1 MALDVEVLRSEIRKV
16 YADVACDPKKGYHFH
31 TGPDYARE
39 RLGYPQEL
47 LDRVPPEISA
57 SFAGVGN
64 PFALGPIRP
73 GETVLDIGCGAGM
86 DSFIAASLVG
96 PTGRVIGLDM
106 TDAMLEKATGWQ
118 QRLGLRQLEFRR
130 GLAEEIPLD
139 DASVDVVISNGV
151 INLTPDKS
159 QVFREIHRVLKPGG
173 RLQIAD
179 IIVQKEIPPAAKED
193 VAIWCS

>member
-1 MALDVEVLRSEIRKV
+1 MSLDIQVLRSEIRKV
-16 YADVACDPKKGYHFH
+16 YTDVASDPHKGYHFH
-31 TGPDYARE
+31 TGPGYARE
-39 RLGYPQEL
+39 RLGYPREL
-47 LDRVPPEISA
+47 LDRVPVDVSA

-64 PFALGPIRP
+64 PFSLGPIQP
-73 GETVLDIGCGAGM
+73 SEVVLDIGCGAGI

-96 PTGRVIGLDM
+96 LTGRVVGLDM
-106 TDAMLEKATGWQ
+106 TDAMLEKATAWKE
-118 QRLGLRQLEFRR
+118 RLGLRQLEFRK
-130 GLAEEIPLD
+130 GLAEDIPLD

-159 QVFREIHRVLKPGG
+159 TVFREIHRVLKPGG

-193 VAIWCS
+193 VAIWTA

>member
-1 MALDVEVLRSEIRKV
+1 MPLEVEVLRSEIRKV
-16 YADVACDPKKGYHFH
+16 YGDVASNPQKGYHFH
-31 TGPDYARE
+31 TGPEYARE
-39 RLGYPQEL
+39 RLGYPQKL
-47 LDRVPPEISA
+47 LDRVPADVSA

-64 PFALGPIRP
+64 PFSLGPVRT
-73 GETVLDIGCGAGM
+73 GEVVLDIGCGAGI

-106 TDAMLEKATGWQ
+106 TDAMLEKATAWQ
-118 QRLGLRQLEFRR
+118 QRLGLRQLEFRK
-130 GLAEEIPLD
+130 GLAEEIPLAD
-139 DASVDVVISNGV
+139 SSVDLVISNGV

-159 QVFREIHRVLKPGG
+159 RVFREIRRVLKPDG

-193 VAIWCS
+193 VAVWTA

>member
-16 YADVACDPKKGYHFH
+16 YADVASDPKRGYHFH
-31 TGPDYARE
+31 TGPEYARD

-47 LDRVPPEISA
+47 LDRVPAEISA

-64 PFALGPIRP
+64 PFSLGPIRA
-73 GETVLDIGCGAGM
+73 GEVVLDIGSGAGM

-96 PTGRVIGLDM
+96 PAGRAIGLDM
-106 TDAMLEKATGWQ
+106 TDAMLEKATAWQ
-118 QRLGLRQLEFRR
+118 QRLGLRQLEFRK

-151 INLTPDKS
+151 INLTPDKAM
-159 QVFREIHRVLKPGG
+159 VFREIHRVMKPDG

-179 IIVQKEIPPAAKED
+179 IIVQKEVPPAAKED
-193 VAIWCS
+193 VAVWTA

>member
-1 MALDVEVLRSEIRKV
+1 MAIDVEVLRSEIRKV
-16 YADVACDPKKGYHFH
+16 YSDVASDPNKGYHFH
-31 TGPDYARE
+31 TGPEYARE
-39 RLGYPQEL
+39 RLGYPREL
-47 LDRVPPEISA
+47 LDWVPAEVSA

-64 PFALGPIRP
+64 PFSLGPIQA
-73 GETVLDIGCGAGM
+73 GEVVLDIGSGAGM

-96 PTGRVIGLDM
+96 PTGRAIGLDM
-106 TDAMLEKATGWQ
+106 TDAMLEKATAWQ
-118 QRLGLRQLEFRR
+118 QRLGLRQLEFRK

-151 INLTPDKS
+151 INLAPDKAR
-159 QVFREIHRVLKPGG
+159 VFREIHRVMKPGG

-193 VAIWCS
+193 VAIWTA

>member
-1 MALDVEVLRSEIRKV
+1 MALDVDVLRSEIRKV
-16 YADVACDPKKGYHFH
+16 YSEVASDPNKGYHFH
-31 TGPDYARE
+31 TGPVYARE

-47 LDRVPPEISA
+47 LGRVPAEVSA

-64 PFALGPIRP
+64 PFSLGHIRL
-73 GETVLDIGCGAGM
+73 GEIVLDIGCGAGI

-106 TDAMLEKATGWQ
+106 TDAMLEKATAWQ
-118 QRLGLRQLEFRR
+118 QRLGLGQLEFRK
-130 GLAEEIPLD
+130 GLAEDIPQD
-139 DASVDVVISNGV
+139 DGSVDVVISNGV

-159 QVFREIHRVLKPGG
+159 KVFREIHRVLKPGG

-179 IIVQKEIPPAAKED
+179 IIVQKEIPAAAKED
-193 VAIWCS
+193 VAIWTA

>member
-1 MALDVEVLRSEIRKV
+1 MPLEVEVLRSEIRKV
-16 YADVACDPKKGYHFH
+16 YADVANNPQKENHFH
-31 TGPDYARE
+31 TGPEYARE

-47 LDRVPPEISA
+47 LDRVPADVSA

-64 PFALGPIRP
+64 PFSLGPVRT
-73 GETVLDIGCGAGM
+73 GEVVLDIGCGAGI

-106 TDAMLEKATGWQ
+106 TDAMLEKATAWQ
-118 QRLGLRQLEFRR
+118 QRLGLRQLEFRK
-130 GLAEEIPLD
+130 GLAEEIPLAD
-139 DASVDVVISNGV
+139 SSVDLVISNGV

-159 QVFREIHRVLKPGG
+159 RVFREIRRVLKPDG

-193 VAIWCS
+193 VAVWTA

>member
-1 MALDVEVLRSEIRKV
+1 MALAVEVLRSEIQKV
-16 YADVACDPKKGYHFH
+16 YADVACKPNKGYHFH

-47 LDRVPPEISA
+47 LDRVPREVSA

-64 PFALGPIRP
+64 PFSLGPIRT
-73 GETVLDIGCGAGM
+73 GEVVLDIGSGAGM
-86 DSFIAASLVG
+86 DSFIAASLVA

-106 TDAMLEKATGWQ
+106 TDAMLEKATACQ
-118 QRLGLRQLEFRR
+118 QRLGLRQLEFRK
-130 GLAEEIPLD
+130 GLAEEIPQD

-159 QVFREIHRVLKPGG
+159 RVFREVYRVLKPGG

-179 IIVQKEIPPAAKED
+179 IIVQKEIPAAAKEN
-193 VAIWCS
+193 VAVWTA

>member
-1 MALDVEVLRSEIRKV
+1 MALDVAVLRSEIQKV
-16 YADVACDPKKGYHFH
+16 YADVASDPHKGYHFH
-31 TGPDYARE
+31 TGPEYARE

-47 LDRVPPEISA
+47 LDWVPVEVSA

-64 PFALGPIRP
+64 PFSLGPIRE
-73 GETVLDIGCGAGM
+73 GEVVLDIGSGAGM
-86 DSFIAASLVG
+86 DSFIAAGLVG
-96 PTGRVIGLDM
+96 GSGRAIGLDM
-106 TDAMLEKATGWQ
+106 TDAMLEKATAWRE
-118 QRLGLRQLEFRR
+118 RLGLRQLEFRK

-151 INLTPDKS
+151 LNLTPDKS
-159 QVFREIHRVLKPGG
+159 RVFREIHRVLKPGG

-193 VAIWCS
+193 VAIWTA